1 MCGWEEWRKGLGER
15 IVKDCTGTMIVKVEW
30 KRRENINKYM

>member
-1 MCGWEEWRKGLGER
+1 MRDGRNGKGLEER
-15 IVKDCTGTMIVKVEW
+15 SGKDCTGTMIVKEEW